1 MRLSAIPLILTS
13 TILLL
18 LSGCKYLVDEDLS
31 DCGGYNEVD
40 CELRLQTNMQAE
52 LSTVLDLEGD
62 IYVSQALESW
72 LGGIFSAYARDID
85 LSFYEPEAPY
95 RRLEHMQEKMNGKEA
110 VYTFYLPAKAYL
122 HHAVANIRDNDQ
134 VFLEDTETLGG
145 AILRQKAVNDTI
157 HSFNTGIF
165 TARKEIRMED
175 YEDQI
180 IDVRLYFANAAS
192 ALVLDEAKS
201 RSTGRVEVYATGF
214 ADAFQIADSCF
225 VFQKKTIVRTEN
237 LAVSGGSESCYAAI
251 HFPSRDS
258 AEDNI
263 WGWHVYVSL
272 PDGTVTRSV
281 VGVKEALPAGC
292 LKIVKAKIYENG
304 IVSVS
309 DPTVS
314 VSVRLDWHEGE
325 EYDLE
330 L

>member
-1 MRLSAIPLILTS
+1 MRLSAVTLLYTS
-13 TILLL
+13 TLLLL

-85 LSFYEPEAPY
+85 LSFYEPEAPFQ
-95 RRLEHMQEKMNGKEA
+95 RLEHLQEKMNGKEA
-110 VYTFYLPAKAYL
+110 VYSFYLPAKAYL

-134 VFLEDTETLGG
+134 VFLESAETVGS
-145 AILRQKAVNDTI
+145 AILQQKAVNDTV

-165 TARKEIRMED
+165 TGRKEIRMED
-175 YEDQI
+175 YVDNR
-180 IDVRLYFANAAS
+180 IDVHLYFTNAAS
-192 ALVLDEAKS
+192 ALVLDEAKG
-201 RSTGRVEVYATGF
+201 RSAGSVKVYATGF
-214 ADAFQIADSCF
+214 ADGFQIADSCF
-225 VFQKKTIVRTEN
+225 LFRQKTIVCTED
-237 LAVSGGSESCYAAI
+237 LPVSGGSETCYAAI

-258 AEDNI
+258 AEGDI

-272 PDGTVTRSV
+272 PDGTVTCSV
-281 VGVKEALPAGC
+281 LGVKEPLQAGC
-292 LKIVKAKIYENG
+292 LKIIKAKIFENG
-304 IVSVS
+304 VVSVN
-309 DPTVS
+309 DPTIS
-314 VSVRLDWHEGE
+314 VSVKLDWHEGE
-325 EYDLE
+325 KYDLE